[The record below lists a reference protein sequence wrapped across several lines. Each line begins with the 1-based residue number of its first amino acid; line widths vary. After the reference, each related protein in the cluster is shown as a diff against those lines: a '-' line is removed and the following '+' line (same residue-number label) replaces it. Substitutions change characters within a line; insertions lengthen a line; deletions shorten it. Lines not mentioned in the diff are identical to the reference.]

1 MTDAVGHWLAA
12 AGRQPLLTAAEE
24 VHLGT
29 AIRLWMDWEGG
40 PDLAPAQVRRRGRRA
55 RDRMVS
61 ANLRLVVSVA
71 GKYRQRI
78 ATRRQCLSDC
88 LQEGTIGLQ
97 RGAEKFDPA
106 RGYKFSTYAYWWVRQ
121 AIQRWLDQL
130 DLIRLPINVSEQLRS
145 AEADLSDPRLAAAV
159 AAKRMGSI
167 DLLVGEGSNT
177 VADMLAAPAED
188 PLEWVDAAAMV
199 ARMREA
205 WPDDVALVELAQDH
219 HAPALAALLDCSKGT
234 VAVRLAAARGRL
246 REVACF
252 SAASE
257 SRPTTALPPA
267 PTPGPARQGSGS
279 AQGSRFT

>member
-1 MTDAVGHWLAA
+1 VTDAVGHWLAA

-106 RGYKFSTYAYWWVRQ
+106 RGYKFSTYAYWWIRQ

-145 AEADLSDPRLAAAV
+145 ADVDLSDPRLAAAV
-159 AAKRMGSI
+159 AARRMSSI
-167 DLLVGEGSNT
+167 DLRIGEGGST
-177 VADMLAAPAED
+177 VADMIAADGTD
-188 PLEWVDAAAMV
+188 PLEWVDAELLV
-199 ARMREA
+199 ARMRKD

-219 HAPALAALLDCSKGT
+219 HGPELALLLDCSKGT
-234 VAVRLAAARGRL
+234 VAMRLAASRARL
-246 REVACF
+246 REVA
-252 SAASE
+252 
-257 SRPTTALPPA
+257 
-267 PTPGPARQGSGS
+267 
-279 AQGSRFT
+279 

>member
-1 MTDAVGHWLAA
+1 MTDAVGAWLAA

-24 VHLGT
+24 VHLG
-29 AIRLWMDWEGG
+29 AMVREWMDWEGG
-40 PDLAPAQVRRRGRRA
+40 PDLAPAPVRRRGRRA

-121 AIQRWLDQL
+121 SITRWLDQL

-145 AEADLSDPRLAAAV
+145 PELDLSDPRLAAAM
-159 AAKRMGSI
+159 AAKRMSSI
-167 DLLVGEGSNT
+167 DRLVGEANNST
-177 VADMLAAPAED
+177 LIDMLAADGTD

-199 ARMREA
+199 ARMRSA

-219 HAPALAALLDCSKGT
+219 HAPALAALMDCSKGT

-246 REVACF
+246 REVA
-252 SAASE
+252 
-257 SRPTTALPPA
+257 
-267 PTPGPARQGSGS
+267 
-279 AQGSRFT
+279 